1 MTIHNASLR
10 RPSLR
15 RRGFLVSAVA
25 VAGGF
30 SLGFRFPFAGEGAVL
45 AAQVQ
50 EMNAWVVI
58 HPDDKVVIRIARS
71 EMGQGTLTGLA
82 QLVAEELECDWGK
95 IAWEYPT
102 PGENVRRNRIWKNFS
117 TGGSR
122 GIRESQQYVREGGA
136 MAREMLI
143 QAAAAELKVPAGECS
158 AANSVITHK
167 PSGRTVSYGQVAAIA
182 ARLEP
187 PKEVKLKD
195 PKDWKVA
202 GKSVKRLDTLDK
214 VTGKQLYGIDI
225 TMPGMMNAAIK
236 ACPVIGG
243 KLKSFD
249 GAKVEEMAGVKKVMA
264 IDGNAVVVVADT
276 WWNARS
282 ALEKLPVEWDV
293 GKLGEVQTETITAM
307 LKEGLTATEAFVGNK
322 VGDAKAAID
331 GAAKKVEATYSFP
344 YQHHV
349 TMEPMNA
356 TARYTDEKCE
366 VWCGSQ
372 NGEAALAAASEA
384 SGLPI
389 GKCEVYKQ
397 LLGGGFGR
405 RGRSDY
411 VRQAVL
417 IAKQMPG
424 TPIKMIWSREEDMTH
439 CQYHPTTMCKL
450 VGGLDAQGNLVG
462 LRMRISGQS
471 ILASLLPQ
479 NLQNGRDPVV
489 FQGVMASG
497 VEAAY
502 GYAVPNLLID
512 HAMRNPHITAGFW
525 RGVNTNQNAVYME
538 CFMDELAEAAGQ
550 DPLAFRMKMLKPKW
564 AAVLQAAADKAEY
577 GKPLPAGHFH
587 GISQVMG
594 YGSYVAAVAEVS
606 VSADGQLRVHKITA
620 ATNPGHVVNP
630 AQIERQVAGS
640 FVYGLS
646 AAFYGE
652 ITVKDGAVEQTNFD
666 SYNMMRID
674 EMPHVETVLVPT
686 GDFWGGVGEPTIAVA
701 APAVLNAIAKATGK
715 RVRHLPLMH
724 HELKKGA

>member
-1 MTIHNASLR
+1 MTVQTRLGR
-10 RPSLR
+10 RSVK
-15 RRGFLVSAVA
+15 RRGFLVGSAA
-25 VAGGF
+25 AAGSF
-30 SLGFRFPFAGEGAVL
+30 SLGFSFPFASAQ
-45 AAQVQ
+45 AAEVK
-50 EMNAWVVI
+50 EINAWVVI

-82 QLVAEELECDWGK
+82 QLVAEELGCDWSK
-95 IAWEYPT
+95 VTWEYPT
-102 PGENVRRNRIWKNFS
+102 PGENVRRNRVWKNFS

-143 QAAAAELKVPAGECS
+143 AAAAKQWNVPAGECK
-158 AANSVITHK
+158 AANSVITH
-167 PSGRTVSYGQVAAIA
+167 PSGKSVTYGAVAAA
-182 ARLEP
+182 AAQLEP

-195 PKDWKVA
+195 PKDWTIA
-202 GKSVKRLDTLDK
+202 GKPLKRFDTVDR
-214 VTGKQLYGIDI
+214 VTGKQIYGIDF
-225 TMPGMMNAAIK
+225 TMPGMLVATVR

-249 GAKVEEMAGVKKVMA
+249 AAKVEKMPGVKKVVA
-264 IDGNAVVVVADT
+264 IDGNAVAVIADSY
-276 WWNARS
+276 WQART
-282 ALEKLPVEWDV
+282 ALAALPTEWDV
-293 GKLGEVQTETITAM
+293 GKLGEVQTETIKAM
-307 LKEGLTATEAFVGNK
+307 LKEGLDAPEAFVGNK
-322 VGDAKAAID
+322 AGDAKAAIA
-331 GAAKKVEATYSFP
+331 GAAKKVTATYAFP

-356 TARYTDEKCE
+356 TARVTTDKCE
-366 VWCGSQ
+366 VWCGTQ

-384 SGLPI
+384 CGLPVAQ
-389 GKCEVYKQ
+389 CEVYK
-397 LLGGGFGR
+397 LMLGGGFGR
-405 RGRSDY
+405 RGRADY

-417 IAKQMPG
+417 IAKEMPG

-450 VGGLDAQGNLVG
+450 TGGLDAQGNLVG
-462 LRMRISGQS
+462 LQVRISGQS

-479 NLQNGRDPVV
+479 NLVNGMDPAT
-489 FQGVMASG
+489 FQGLMQTGA
-497 VEAAY
+497 EATY
-502 GYAVPNLLID
+502 GYDIPNLMID

-525 RGVNTNQNAVYME
+525 RGVNVNQNAVYME

-550 DPLAFRMKMLKPKW
+550 DPLAFRLKYLKPKW
-564 AAVLQAAADKAEY
+564 AAVLKAAADKAGY

-587 GISQVMG
+587 GIAQVMG
-594 YGSYVAAVAEVS
+594 YGSYVAGVAEVS
-606 VSADGQLRVHKITA
+606 VSPDGQLKVHKITA

-646 AAFYGE
+646 AALYGE

-666 SYNMMRID
+666 SYNVMRMD
-674 EMPHVETVLVPT
+674 EMPQVETVLVPT
-686 GDFWGGVGEPTIAVA
+686 LDFWGGVGEPTIAVA

-715 RVRHLPLMH
+715 RVRELPLMH

>member
-1 MTIHNASLR
+1 MTIQTSLGR
-10 RPSLR
+10 TPFN
-15 RRGFLVSAVA
+15 RRGFMVSGAA

-30 SLGFRFPFAGEGAVL
+30 SLGFAVPFE
-45 AAQVQ
+45 AAHAAEVK
-50 EMNAWVVI
+50 EINAWVVI

-82 QLVAEELECDWGK
+82 QLVAEELECDWNK
-95 IAWEYPT
+95 VTWEYPT
-102 PGENVRRNRIWKNFS
+102 PGENLKRNRVWKNFS

-122 GIRESQQYVREGGA
+122 GIRESNQYVREGGA

-143 QAAAAELKVPAGECS
+143 AAAAAQWKVPAAECS

-167 PSGRTVSYGQVAAIA
+167 SGKKLGYGAVAAA
-182 ARLEP
+182 AAQLEP

-195 PKDWKVA
+195 PKDWKIA
-202 GKSVKRLDTLDK
+202 GKPVKRLDTLDK
-214 VTGKQLYGIDI
+214 VTGKQMYGIDV
-225 TMPGMMNAAIK
+225 TMPGMLVATVR

-249 GAKVEEMAGVKKVMA
+249 ASKVEKMPGVKKVVA

-276 WWNARS
+276 YWNART
-282 ALEKLPVEWDV
+282 ALAALPADWDV
-293 GKLGEVQTETITAM
+293 GKLGEVQTETIAAT
-307 LKEGLTATEAFVGNK
+307 LKEGLDASEAFVGNK

-331 GAAKKVEATYSFP
+331 GAAKKVTATYAFP

-356 TARYTDEKCE
+356 TARYTADKCE
-366 VWCGSQ
+366 VWCGTQ

-384 SGLPI
+384 CGLPVAQ
-389 GKCEVYKQ
+389 CEVYKMM
-397 LLGGGFGR
+397 LGGGFGR
-405 RGRSDY
+405 RGRADY

-417 IAKQMPG
+417 VAKEMPG
-424 TPIKMIWSREEDMTH
+424 TPVKLMWSREEDMTH

-450 VGGLDAQGNLVG
+450 TGGLDAQGNLVG
-462 LRMRISGQS
+462 LQVRISGQS

-479 NLQNGRDPVV
+479 NLVNGMDPAT
-489 FQGVMASG
+489 FQGLMATG

-502 GYAVPNLLID
+502 GYNVPNLLID

-525 RGVNTNQNAVYME
+525 RGVNVNQNAVYME

-550 DPLAFRMKMLKPKW
+550 DPLAFRMKLLKPKW
-564 AAVLQAAADKAEY
+564 AAVLKAAADKAGY

-587 GISQVMG
+587 GIAQVMG
-594 YGSYVAAVAEVS
+594 YGSYVAGVAEVS
-606 VSADGQLRVHKITA
+606 VSPDGVLKIHKITA
-620 ATNPGHVVNP
+620 ATNPGHAVNP

-646 AAFYGE
+646 AALYGE

-666 SYNMMRID
+666 SYNVMRMD
-674 EMPHVETVLVPT
+674 EMPKVETTLVPT
-686 GDFWGGVGEPTIAVA
+686 HDFWGGVGEPTIAVA
-701 APAVLNAIAKATGK
+701 APSVLNAIAKATGK
-715 RVRHLPLMH
+715 RVRELPLMH